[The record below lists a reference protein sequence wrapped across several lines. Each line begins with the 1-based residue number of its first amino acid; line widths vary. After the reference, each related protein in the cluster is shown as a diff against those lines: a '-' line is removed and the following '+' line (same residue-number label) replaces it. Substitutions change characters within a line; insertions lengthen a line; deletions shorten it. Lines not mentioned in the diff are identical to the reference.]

1 MEIILIELV
10 LWAGFAVLFWV
21 LRDKMKQQNS
31 GVGPNPE
38 QTGINAN
45 EHGVVR
51 FDRAD
56 ELTEPIGTYQDA
68 PIYLHARIGARNYVF
83 SYVCAPEMRRDAQP
97 DQRYL
102 SPGLVYQP
110 G

>member
-21 LRDKMKQQNS
+21 LRDKLKQ
-31 GVGPNPE
+31 PNTGTGSNTE
-38 QTGINAN
+38 QTGF
-45 EHGVVR
+45 GVSGHDAVH

-68 PIYLHARIGARNYVF
+68 PIYLHARIGERNYEF
-83 SYVCAPEMRRDAQP
+83 SHVCAPEMRGEAQP

-110 G
+110 S